1 MRLLLV
7 EDDQSLSRAVEQAL
21 SGQGY
26 AIDAVGTADAALFL
40 LEQAPQD
47 AVVLDLGL
55 PDGDGIDVLKHIRK
69 HWAALPVLILTA
81 RDSIDDRVRGLDG
94 GADDYLTK
102 PFEIPELV
110 ARIRAITRR
119 ASGRSDNVIAIGNI
133 TLNLAAQQVSLAGD
147 LIELSGKEYRV
158 LHTLMEHR
166 GRLMT
171 REQIETSLY
180 AWGDE
185 VGSNTVEVYIHGL
198 RKKLGKDFIKTVRGI
213 GYGVG
218 LR

>member
-26 AIDAVGTADAALFL
+26 AIDAVGSVEAALFL

-69 HWAALPVLILTA
+69 RWAALPVLILTA

>member
-1 MRLLLV
+1 MSLG
-7 EDDQSLSRAVEQAL
+7 DQ
-21 SGQGY
+21 
-26 AIDAVGTADAALFL
+26 
-40 LEQAPQD
+40 
-47 AVVLDLGL
+47 
-55 PDGDGIDVLKHIRK
+55 
-69 HWAALPVLILTA
+69 
-81 RDSIDDRVRGLDG
+81 
-94 GADDYLTK
+94 
-102 PFEIPELV
+102 
-110 ARIRAITRR
+110 
-119 ASGRSDNVIAIGNI
+119 
-133 TLNLAAQQVSLAGD
+133 

-158 LHTLMEHR
+158 LHTLMENQ

>member
-7 EDDQSLSRAVEQAL
+7 EDDQALSRAVEQAL

-26 AIDAVGTADAALFL
+26 AVDAVGTVEAALFL

-69 HWAALPVLILTA
+69 RWAALPVLILTA
-81 RDSIDDRVRGLDG
+81 RDSIDDRVTGLDA

-119 ASGRSDNVIAIGNI
+119 ASGRSDNVIAVGNI

-158 LHTLMEHR
+158 LHTLMEHQ

-171 REQIETSLY
+171 REQLETSLY

>member
-7 EDDQSLSRAVEQAL
+7 EDDHALSKAVEQAL

-26 AIDAVGTADAALFL
+26 AIDAVGSAEAALFL
-40 LEQAPQD
+40 LDQAPQD

-55 PDGDGIDVLKHIRK
+55 PDGDGIDVLKQVRK
-69 HWAALPVLILTA
+69 RWPGLPVLILTA
-81 RDSIDDRVRGLDG
+81 RDSVDDRVRGLDA

-119 ASGRSDNVIAIGNI
+119 ASGRSDNVISVGDI
-133 TLNLAAQQVSLAGD
+133 TLNLAAQQVSLGD
-147 LIELSGKEYRV
+147 QLIELSGKEYRV
-158 LHTLMEHR
+158 LHTLMENQ

>member
-1 MRLLLV
+1 
-7 EDDQSLSRAVEQAL
+7 
-21 SGQGY
+21 
-26 AIDAVGTADAALFL
+26 
-40 LEQAPQD
+40 
-47 AVVLDLGL
+47 
-55 PDGDGIDVLKHIRK
+55 
-69 HWAALPVLILTA
+69 
-81 RDSIDDRVRGLDG
+81 VRGLDG

>member
-7 EDDQSLSRAVEQAL
+7 EDDQALSRAVEQAL

-81 RDSIDDRVRGLDG
+81 RDSIDDRVRGLDA

>member
-26 AIDAVGTADAALFL
+26 AIDAVGSAEAALFL

-69 HWAALPVLILTA
+69 RWAALPVLILTA

>member
-7 EDDQSLSRAVEQAL
+7 EDDHALSKAVEQAL

-26 AIDAVGTADAALFL
+26 AIDAVGSAEAALFL
-40 LEQAPQD
+40 LDQAPQD

-55 PDGDGIDVLKHIRK
+55 PDGDGIDVLKQMRK
-69 HWAALPVLILTA
+69 RWPGLPVLILTA
-81 RDSIDDRVRGLDG
+81 RDSVDDRVRGLDA

-119 ASGRSDNVIAIGNI
+119 ASGRSDNVISVGDI
-133 TLNLAAQQVSLAGD
+133 TLNLAAQQVSLGD
-147 LIELSGKEYRV
+147 QLIELSGKEYRV
-158 LHTLMEHR
+158 LHTLMENQ

>member
-7 EDDQSLSRAVEQAL
+7 EDDHALSKAVEQAL

-26 AIDAVGTADAALFL
+26 AIDAVGSAEAALFL
-40 LEQAPQD
+40 LDQAPQD

-55 PDGDGIDVLKHIRK
+55 PDGDGIDVLKQVRK
-69 HWAALPVLILTA
+69 RWPALPVLILTA
-81 RDSIDDRVRGLDG
+81 RDSVDDRVRGLDA

-119 ASGRSDNVIAIGNI
+119 ASGRSDNVISVGDI
-133 TLNLAAQQVSLAGD
+133 TLNLAAQQVSLGD
-147 LIELSGKEYRV
+147 QLIELSGKEYRV
-158 LHTLMEHR
+158 LHTLMENQ

-180 AWGDE
+180 AWGDG

>member
-7 EDDQSLSRAVEQAL
+7 EDDHALSKAVEQAL

-26 AIDAVGTADAALFL
+26 AIDAVGSAEAALFL
-40 LEQAPQD
+40 LDQAPQD

-55 PDGDGIDVLKHIRK
+55 PDGDGIDVLKQVRK
-69 HWAALPVLILTA
+69 RWPALPVLILTA
-81 RDSIDDRVRGLDG
+81 RDSVDDRVRGLDA

-119 ASGRSDNVIAIGNI
+119 ASGRSDNVISVGDI
-133 TLNLAAQQVSLAGD
+133 TLNLAAQQVSLGD
-147 LIELSGKEYRV
+147 QLIELSGKEYRV
-158 LHTLMEHR
+158 LHTLMENQ

>member
-7 EDDQSLSRAVEQAL
+7 EDDQALSRAVEQAL

-69 HWAALPVLILTA
+69 RWAALPVLILTA

>member
-1 MRLLLV
+1 M
-7 EDDQSLSRAVEQAL
+7 
-21 SGQGY
+21 
-26 AIDAVGTADAALFL
+26 GTAEAALFL

-81 RDSIDDRVRGLDG
+81 RDSIDDRVRGLDA
-94 GADDYLTK
+94 GADDYLTI

-133 TLNLAAQQVSLAGD
+133 TLNVAAQQVSLAGD
-147 LIELSGKEYRV
+147 FIELSGKEYRV

-171 REQIETSLY
+171 RE
-180 AWGDE
+180 
-185 VGSNTVEVYIHGL
+185 
-198 RKKLGKDFIKTVRGI
+198 
-213 GYGVG
+213 
-218 LR
+218 

>member
-26 AIDAVGTADAALFL
+26 AIDAVGSVEAALFL

-69 HWAALPVLILTA
+69 RWAALPVLILTA
-81 RDSIDDRVRGLDG
+81 RDSIDDRVRGLDA

>member
-26 AIDAVGTADAALFL
+26 AIDAVGSVEAALFL

-81 RDSIDDRVRGLDG
+81 RDSIDDRVRGLDA

>member
-7 EDDQSLSRAVEQAL
+7 EDDRALSKAVEQAL

-26 AIDAVGTADAALFL
+26 AIDAVGTAEAALFL

-55 PDGDGIDVLKHIRK
+55 PDGDGINVLKQIRQR
-69 HWAALPVLILTA
+69 WAALPVLILTA
-81 RDSIDDRVRGLDG
+81 RDSIDDRVKGLDA

-119 ASGRSDNVIAIGNI
+119 ASGRSDNVIAVGNI

-147 LIELSGKEYRV
+147 PIELSGKEYRV
-158 LHTLMEHR
+158 LHTLMEHQ

-185 VGSNTVEVYIHGL
+185 VGSNTVEVYVHGL

>member
-7 EDDQSLSRAVEQAL
+7 EDDQALSRAVEQAL

-26 AIDAVGTADAALFL
+26 AIDAVGTAEAALFL

-69 HWAALPVLILTA
+69 RWAALPVLILTA
-81 RDSIDDRVRGLDG
+81 RDSIDDRVTGLDA

-119 ASGRSDNVIAIGNI
+119 ASGRSDNIIAVGNI

-158 LHTLMEHR
+158 LHTLMEHQ

>member
-7 EDDQSLSRAVEQAL
+7 EDDQALSRAVEEAL
-21 SGQGY
+21 AGQGY
-26 AIDAVGTADAALFL
+26 AIDAVGTAEAALFL

-69 HWAALPVLILTA
+69 RWAALPVLILTA
-81 RDSIDDRVRGLDG
+81 RDSIDDRVTGLDA

-119 ASGRSDNVIAIGNI
+119 ASGRSDNVITVGNI

-158 LHTLMEHR
+158 LHTLMEHQ

-171 REQIETSLY
+171 REQLETSLY

-185 VGSNTVEVYIHGL
+185 VGSNTVEVYVHGL

>member
-7 EDDQSLSRAVEQAL
+7 EDDYELSKAVDQAL
-21 SGQGY
+21 TGQGY
-26 AIDAVGTADAALFL
+26 AIDAVATAEAALFL
-40 LEQAPQD
+40 LDQAPQD

-55 PDGDGIDVLKHIRK
+55 PDGDGIDVLKQIRK
-69 HWAALPVLILTA
+69 RWSSLPVIILTA
-81 RDSIDDRVRGLDG
+81 RDSVDDRVRGLDA

-102 PFEIPELV
+102 PFEITELV

-119 ASGRSDNVIAIGNI
+119 ASGRSDNVISVGNV
-133 TLNLAAQQVSLAGD
+133 TLNLAAQQVTLGD
-147 LIELSGKEYRV
+147 DVIELSGKEYRV
-158 LHTLMEHR
+158 LHTLLEHQ

-185 VGSNTVEVYIHGL
+185 VGSNTVEVYVHGL

-218 LR
+218 LN